1 MRLAPGGSQL
11 VRLHKSEWPGA
22 DLPRRIH
29 HFDRQTTVQATYA
42 AAEKRPGIRRQRNVG
57 TEPESPQ

>member
-1 MRLAPGGSQL
+1 M
-11 VRLHKSEWPGA
+11 RLHKSEWPGA

-29 HFDRQTTVQATYA
+29 HFDRQTTAQATYA
-42 AAEKRPGIRRQRNVG
+42 AAEKRPGTRRQRNVG